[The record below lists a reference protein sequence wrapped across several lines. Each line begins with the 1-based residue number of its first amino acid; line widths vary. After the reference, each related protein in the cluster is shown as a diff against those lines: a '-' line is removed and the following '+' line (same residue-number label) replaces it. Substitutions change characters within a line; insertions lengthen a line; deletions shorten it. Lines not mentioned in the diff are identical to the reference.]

1 MPVFDTPKITIT
13 TVIPFIV
20 NRVRSNYVR
29 FGDQFP
35 AYGDGDTHYRLT
47 QNQNW
52 LAAFW
57 AGMLWL
63 VAHETQDSEDI
74 ERARSTLAS
83 FVNRLDQKIR
93 LNHDLGFLY
102 TLSARAQWQI
112 TGDSDAHALA
122 LRAAEILLSRFRT
135 QGNYIQA
142 WDSDDSRD
150 ERGRFIID
158 CMMNLPLLY
167 WASRETQDKKY
178 LKAATAH
185 ALTSARYLLREDG
198 STYHTY
204 IFDPMTGTPIGPKTH
219 QGYAD
224 DSLWARGQAWAL
236 YGFTLAAQW
245 TGDDRLQQA
254 ATDAADCY
262 LRESQS
268 DAVSPWDFHLPP
280 DETGIPDSSADA
292 IAASGLLR
300 LSALTGA
307 EVYKDEAAARIHM
320 LMDQALDL
328 RKDAQGLLRHGTQHM
343 PHNYGI
349 DTYTIFGDYFFFEAV
364 TQLVGQVPDFW
375 GPASK

>member
-1 MPVFDTPKITIT
+1 MPAFDTPKITIT
-13 TVIPFIV
+13 TLIPFIV
-20 NRVRSNYVR
+20 NRVRSNYHL

-35 AYGDGDTHYRLT
+35 AYGDGDAQYRLT
-47 QNQNW
+47 PNQNW

-63 VAHETQDSEDI
+63 VAHETRDPDDI
-74 ERARSTLAS
+74 DRASSTFPS
-83 FVNRLDQKIR
+83 FVNRLDQRIR

-102 TLSARAQWQI
+102 TLSARAQWQL
-112 TGDSDAHALA
+112 TGDPAAHALA

-142 WDSDDSRD
+142 WDSEDSRD
-150 ERGRFIID
+150 ESGRFIID

-167 WASRETQDKKY
+167 WASRQTQDEKY
-178 LKAATAH
+178 REAATAH
-185 ALTSARYLLREDG
+185 ALTSARYLMRDDG

-204 IFDPMTGTPIGPKTH
+204 MFDPKTGTSVGPKTH

-236 YGFTLAAQW
+236 YGFTMAAEW
-245 TGDDRLQQA
+245 TDDDHFVQTA
-254 ATDAADCY
+254 ISAADCY
-262 LRESQS
+262 LRESAA
-268 DAVSPWDFHLPP
+268 DAISPWDFHLPLG
-280 DETGIPDSSADA
+280 EKVIPDSSADA

-300 LSALTGA
+300 LSALTG
-307 EVYKDEAAARIHM
+307 ETVYKEQAAARVHM
-320 LMDQALDL
+320 LMDHALDL
-328 RKDAQGLLRHGTQHM
+328 RRNAQGLLRHGTQHM

-364 TQLVGQVPDFW
+364 TQLVGQAPDFW
-375 GPASK
+375 GPTAK